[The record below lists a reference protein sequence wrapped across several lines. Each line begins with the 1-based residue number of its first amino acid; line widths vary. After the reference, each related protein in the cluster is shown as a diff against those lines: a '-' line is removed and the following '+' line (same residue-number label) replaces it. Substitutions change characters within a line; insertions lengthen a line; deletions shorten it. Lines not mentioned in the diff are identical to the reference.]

1 MLASERARQACVEL
15 GCPPTDVN
23 AGEGALS
30 ALLAKSSVYTA
41 DRPDL
46 QSYAEENTSWPR
58 QGSRPVRLVDA
69 VSEADRFGLIDWEQH
84 LLRSSESA
92 AEARATSGLL
102 QSYGDPALV
111 RSPRVYGDFLQ
122 ELGV

>member
-1 MLASERARQACVEL
+1 MPLPCSLNLGGRGFVSSAPGAASLLASEWAWQACVEL

-46 QSYAEENTSWPR
+46 QSYAKEDTS
-58 QGSRPVRLVDA
+58 
-69 VSEADRFGLIDWEQH
+69 
-84 LLRSSESA
+84 
-92 AEARATSGLL
+92 
-102 QSYGDPALV
+102 
-111 RSPRVYGDFLQ
+111 
-122 ELGV
+122 